1 MEDVLA
7 SRADEGRGILR
18 KVPLRCIQPQET
30 GISEWGN
37 PADEES
43 VIREEGNHPN

>member
-30 GISEWGN
+30 GMSEWGN
-37 PADEES
+37 PTDEES
-43 VIREEGNHPN
+43 VTRKGGNHLN